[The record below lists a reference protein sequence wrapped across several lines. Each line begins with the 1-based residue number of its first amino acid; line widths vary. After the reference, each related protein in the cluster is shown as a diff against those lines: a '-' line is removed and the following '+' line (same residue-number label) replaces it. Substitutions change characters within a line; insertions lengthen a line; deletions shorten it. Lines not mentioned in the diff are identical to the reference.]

1 MEPEPADVRRVVTM
15 IQGELG
21 GGETVGL
28 WSPEQRQ
35 HAAYIYI
42 LTGRRERE
50 RERDWS
56 SDLNQLPGRAAA
68 RQPSSNGRGR

>member
-1 MEPEPADVRRVVTM
+1 MELEPADVRRVVTM

-28 WSPEQRQ
+28 WSLNQRQ

-50 RERDWS
+50 RERER
-56 SDLNQLPGRAAA
+56 LVQ
-68 RQPSSNGRGR
+68 